1 MWCNVG
7 ALSLSPLSF
16 TSLVRTGGI
25 VQCSPGMASC
35 SSCVITGNTNRWS
48 MASLKSALPPSSLRF
63 PTMAAAT
70 SFQSKPKPKS
80 KLLLRSFNGLA
91 PLQPSLFPT
100 SCPGT
105 FHHYP
110 LFKFSFPMSSLWGFF
125 FFLVDNYYVIFNS
138 CALASSL
145 FCFLRISE
153 VKIENF
159 AWLCIVIYL
168 SYPYN
173 EQSRLIF
180 LMSFFFNVFY
190 NQLTTK

>member
-1 MWCNVG
+1 
-7 ALSLSPLSF
+7 
-16 TSLVRTGGI
+16 
-25 VQCSPGMASC
+25 MASC
-35 SSCVITGNTNRWS
+35 SSCVITANTNRWS

-110 LFKFSFPMSSLWGFF
+110 LFKFSFPMYSLWV

-138 CALASSL
+138 CALTSRL